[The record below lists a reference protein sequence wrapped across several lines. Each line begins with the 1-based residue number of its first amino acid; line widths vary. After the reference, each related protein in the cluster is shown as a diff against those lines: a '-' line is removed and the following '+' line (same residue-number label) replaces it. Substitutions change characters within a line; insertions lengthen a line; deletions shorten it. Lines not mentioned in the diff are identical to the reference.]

1 MTMVAQTPPDP
12 VHSERLPAK
21 TPTKRRGGIGR
32 RERAAWGFL
41 APALI
46 AIAIFFVI
54 PVVSAL
60 LLSLTDFDIYALA
73 DLANLRFVGLQNY
86 ERLLSNPLFWTAM
99 RNTAWFAVLGVPL
112 TIAAALGAAVILNAR
127 TVKWRPI
134 WRVMLFAPYVT
145 TLVATAVVWR
155 YLLHTRYG
163 VINWGLDSIGLPA
176 VDWLGQPES
185 SIPAILMF
193 VVWKTFGYN
202 MLIFLAVL
210 QTVPDELYEA
220 ARIDGAGR
228 WKQFQ
233 HVTLPAIAPTVLLVS
248 IITVAAFFQLFA
260 EPYVMTQGGPAQSTV
275 TVLYFMYEEGFK
287 WWNLGSASAVA
298 FILFL
303 CILAV
308 TLVQLWVSRRLAG
321 SET

>member
-1 MTMVAQTPPDP
+1 MTDV
-12 VHSERLPAK
+12 PATADTLIAK
-21 TPTKRRGGIGR
+21 PMRRHGMGR
-32 RERAAWGFL
+32 RERAAWGFV

-73 DLANLRFVGLQNY
+73 DLDNLRFVGLRNY
-86 ERLLSNPLFWTAM
+86 EQLLSNPLFWGAM
-99 RNTAWFAVLGVPL
+99 KNTLWFAVLGVPL
-112 TIAAALGAAVILNAR
+112 SIAASLAAAVILNAR
-127 TVKWRPI
+127 VVKWRPI
-134 WRVMLFAPYVT
+134 WRVMFFAPYVT

-163 VINWGLDSIGLPA
+163 VINWALQGVGLPP
-176 VDWLGQPES
+176 VDWLGQPET

-193 VVWKTFGYN
+193 VVWKIFGYN

-210 QTVPDELYEA
+210 QTVPDDLYEA
-220 ARIDGAGR
+220 ARIDGAGP
-228 WKQFQ
+228 WKQFR
-233 HVTLPAIAPTVLLVS
+233 HVTLPAIAPTMLLVS
-248 IITVAAFFQLFA
+248 IISVAGFFQLFA

-303 CILAV
+303 CIFAV
-308 TLVQLWVSRRLAG
+308 TMVQLWAARRMGA
-321 SET
+321 ET